1 MKQILDE
8 YGEAAMGMIA
18 ALLITILAVA
28 LFKDGGILE
37 GFMSSVVNKGLKVEI
52 FPDKAMEHVLNQNM
66 GNARFTWNNIL
77 NRYNKLLPIVQ
88 NPTVIL

>member
-1 MKQILDE
+1 
-8 YGEAAMGMIA
+8 
-18 ALLITILAVA
+18 
-28 LFKDGGILE
+28 
-37 GFMSSVVNKGLKVEI
+37 MSSVVNKGLKVEI

-66 GNARFTWNNIL
+66 GNARFIWNNIL